1 MDIDDISWMIL
12 EILQEDAR
20 ISYKELGERIGLSAP
35 AATER
40 VRRLEKAGVIQGY
53 RAKLDFAKLGMPV
66 FAIVRVTARGG
77 EAGIGVW
84 AASRPEV
91 IECQRVT
98 GAESHVVRVVCSS
111 TAHLED
117 VIEDLQTNQ
126 DAATLTHI
134 VTSSPVPWSHVTR
147 EILSVDTRTPAD

>member
-12 EILQEDAR
+12 EIMQEDAR

-53 RAKLDFAKLGMPV
+53 RAKLDFAKLGFPV
-66 FAIVRVTARGG
+66 FAIVRVTARGSEAKIG
-77 EAGIGVW
+77 EW
-84 AASRPEV
+84 AETRPEV

-117 VIEDLQTNQ
+117 VIEDLQTSQ

-147 EILSVDTRTPAD
+147 EVLTAGTREPAS